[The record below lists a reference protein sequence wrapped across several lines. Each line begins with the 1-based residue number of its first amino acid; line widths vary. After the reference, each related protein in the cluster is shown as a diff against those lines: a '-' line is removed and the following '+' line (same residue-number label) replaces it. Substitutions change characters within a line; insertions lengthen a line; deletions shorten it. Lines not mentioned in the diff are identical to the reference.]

1 MAGALERI
9 EREITALEEAIAQ
22 LATELHSAYSS
33 YLTALG
39 QAVRQQVILATYQVC
54 TQGYPESFLKLSFA
68 QRQQLQKALRR
79 VAGQAQEQ
87 LGSHLEI
94 STSDTLSQVPSLQL
108 RKPEEL
114 TQWQENI
121 EEAIAQTLQALSRN
135 SNRLLQ
141 QAEILPHQLPEA
153 VLEVA
158 AKAEVSGDSVAG
170 PPNLLNLVIETQ
182 NSEESESA
190 TVTHI
195 VALHLRLS
203 EIEFGDPTLLAGR
216 KQIRNLLSRFSAL
229 RREYQKKQRERT
241 IAEAESAWRTSWFE
255 EDLNCCKTL
264 SFDG

>member
-1 MAGALERI
+1 MAGAVERI
-9 EREITALEEAIAQ
+9 EQEINALEDAIAQ
-22 LATELHSAYSS
+22 LATELYSAYTA

-39 QAVRQQVILATYQVC
+39 QAVRQQLILASYQVC

-68 QRQQLQKALRR
+68 QRQHLQKALRR
-79 VAGQAQEQ
+79 VASQAPEQ
-87 LGSHLEI
+87 LLSHLET
-94 STSDTLSQVPSLQL
+94 STSDNANEATTLVF

-114 TQWQENI
+114 SQWQENI
-121 EEAIAQTLQALSRN
+121 EEAIAQTLQTLSRN

-141 QAEILPHQLPEA
+141 QSEILPHHLPEA

-158 AKAEVSGDSVAG
+158 AKAEASGDSVAG

-195 VALHLRLS
+195 IALNLRLS
-203 EIEFGDPTLLAGR
+203 EIEFADPTLLSGR
-216 KQIRNLLSRFSAL
+216 KQMRNLLSRLSTM

-241 IAEAESAWRTSWFE
+241 IAEAEAAWRTSWFE
-255 EDLNCCKTL
+255 EE
-264 SFDG
+264 SA